1 MRIVFLGN
9 YFSHHQK
16 PLSDALAKKN
26 SYHFIAT
33 AQLPEERRALGWGQ
47 DREPEYIIH
56 YDLEP
61 ERADA
66 MIARADVVIA
76 GSAPEYLVR
85 RCILRGQLVFRYSER
100 PLKNGLELKKYLPR
114 LLKWHWRNPPG
125 KKVYLLCAS
134 GFTAGDYT
142 RFGLFRNRA
151 YRWGYFPETK
161 EYEDFGKLMD
171 GKKKASILWVG
182 RFLDWKHPDDA
193 VAVAAA
199 LKASGYRFELSLIG
213 GGPMEQT
220 LRDMIREKELDD
232 SVRLLGTMTPEM
244 VRRHMEESEIFLF
257 TSDRKEGWGAVLNEA
272 MNSGCCVVAC
282 EAAGSVPYLVSNGR
296 NGLTYRFGD
305 EDGLYEQ
312 VRKALD
318 TEGMTT
324 RLGAKA
330 YETMAN
336 HWNGETAAERLV
348 ALVRSVLAGEKYP
361 DLYPDG
367 PCSKESEQKWG

>member
-16 PLSDALAKKN
+16 PLSDALAKEN

-272 MNSGCCVVAC
+272 MNSGCAVVASD
-282 EAAGSVPYLVSNGR
+282 AIGSVPYLLCDGQNGMV
-296 NGLTYRFGD
+296 YHSGD
-305 EDGLYEQ
+305 VE
-312 VRKALD
+312 ALSAKVQLLLSD
-318 TEGMTT
+318 PKKCRT
-324 RLGAKA
+324 LGVKA
-330 YETMAN
+330 YETMIQS
-336 HWNGETAAERLV
+336 WNAEIAAQRLTE
-348 ALVRSVLAGEKYP
+348 LTRQLLDGTESLK
-361 DLYPDG
+361 LYDTG
-367 PCSKESEQKWG
+367 PCSKA